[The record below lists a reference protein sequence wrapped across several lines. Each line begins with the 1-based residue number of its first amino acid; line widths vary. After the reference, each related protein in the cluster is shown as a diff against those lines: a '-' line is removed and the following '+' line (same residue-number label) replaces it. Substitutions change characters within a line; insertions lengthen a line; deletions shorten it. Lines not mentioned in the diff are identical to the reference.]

1 MGTGEMFKALR
12 NYGWGGL
19 TVGAGWGVGVD
30 KNTCDEKRARDAG
43 M

>member
-1 MGTGEMFKALR
+1 MGTGGMFKGGMMGR
-12 NYGWGGL
+12 GL

-30 KNTCDEKRARDAG
+30 KNTCDEKRGRDAG

>member
-1 MGTGEMFKALR
+1 MGIEEMFK
-12 NYGWGGL
+12 GGMMGGL